1 MGHKAKRVKHLDSF
15 FNIVLRVKG
24 REKNEMIRY
33 ADKLDMSL
41 SAFILYAVWVFIL
54 NEKGLPDPG
63 SAQFAIPSPADELR
77 SYLSGE
83 MLLKPCGQRECDMKR
98 VVVGGMEFCN
108 TCNIRIG

>member
-41 SAFILYAVWVFIL
+41 SQSTPRCLEL
-54 NEKGLPDPG
+54 MLKMLMKDPL
-63 SAQFAIPSPADELR
+63 QD
-77 SYLSGE
+77 YL
-83 MLLKPCGQRECDMKR
+83 KY
-98 VVVGGMEFCN
+98 
-108 TCNIRIG
+108 I

>member
-63 SAQFAIPSPADELR
+63 SAQFSRPTPADELR

-83 MLLKPCGQRECDMKR
+83 VLLKPCGQRECDLKQ
-98 VVVGGMEFCN
+98 VFVGGMEFCS